1 MSELRNPARGLV
13 YGQLGGASRTYVTQD
28 GIKVTDG
35 TTTLVTVGRITAAG
49 SDADGNPAG
58 DFGLLIKRGILGS
71 GTQTTIDDSGLA
83 VTTGGVER
91 VRVGAI
97 GGSDYGLKVTN
108 SGSTVIIDG
117 SSNVFKIVAT
127 GTVSIT
133 GCAAAADTSCDVTGT
148 TDLATG
154 LTTVPAHVGFLE
166 WVTGES
172 SSLPFTFA
180 ATGASGII
188 GYSTDKIRLDTKVVS
203 TNQTRVTSRY
213 TVYGPEGV
221 ANDRTANTY
230 TLRYHVLKE
239 AGL

>member
-1 MSELRNPARGLV
+1 MGVRVHIGRLDAFGTPGYGLLV
-13 YGQLGGASRTYVTQD
+13 KTGVLGNAVNTIIDDD
-28 GIKVTDG
+28 GLTVNDG
-35 TTTLVTVGRITAAG
+35 TERVRLGKLATGVY
-49 SDADGNPAG
+49 
-58 DFGLLIKRGILGS
+58 GLLIRNGRLGT
-71 GTQTTIDDSGLA
+71 GTNTTIDDSGLK
-83 VTTGGVER
+83 VTDGSVER
-91 VRVGAI
+91 VRVGAL
-97 GGSDYGLKVTN
+97 GGGDYGLKVTN
-108 SGSTVIIDG
+108 SGSTVVIDG
-117 SSNVFKIVAT
+117 TSNMFKIVAT